1 MSYSAPP
8 SSHTL
13 IRVRPRS
20 KHSDPAWRAYTL
32 MLNRRLI
39 QKRLSFL
46 SAWTTANTFQIL
58 LRNSLN
64 NGWEDL

>member
-46 SAWTTANTFQIL
+46 SAWSLIAESCS
-58 LRNSLN
+58 NSLN